1 MEILRYLG
9 QVKHALWDAFHNAD
23 PAGADAADE
32 ADKAAAASE
41 DQRLRLPVVRW
52 IGGAITASNDDD
64 QPGRY

>member
-1 MEILRYLG
+1 M
-9 QVKHALWDAFHNAD
+9 WDAFHNAD
-23 PAGADAADE
+23 RAGADAADAADG

-52 IGGAITASNDDD
+52 IGGAITASDDDD